1 MNTLK
6 ADLEAIPAHELIEV
20 AEEVEAKI
28 ALGSKMKISFP
39 PELDDDDVVIHE
51 LINRYKKLNK
61 TKE

>member
-1 MNTLK
+1 M
-6 ADLEAIPAHELIEV
+6 
-20 AEEVEAKI
+20 AEGSEAKI